1 MNLAVRD
8 RATNV
13 LATSEARRSLHE
25 TLRNFCKHG
34 VEAEPV
40 FFGSHRRPTGVMLSY
55 ERYVELLDRLDD
67 LAIAL
72 EVARRDEADDGTRFT
87 TEEVFAEFGID
98 IEAIDAK
105 LDAAEQAEAAE
116 KHA

>member
-1 MNLAVRD
+1 MTLAVRD
-8 RATNV
+8 RAAKV
-13 LATSEARRSLHE
+13 LATSEARKSLHE
-25 TLRNFCKHG
+25 TLRVFSECG
-34 VEAEPV
+34 AAAEPV
-40 FFGSHRRPTGVMLSY
+40 FFGAHRRATGVMLSY

-72 EVARRDEADDGTRFT
+72 EVARRDEVDDDTRFT

-105 LDAAEQAEAAE
+105 LDADEEAEAA
-116 KHA
+116 KHR